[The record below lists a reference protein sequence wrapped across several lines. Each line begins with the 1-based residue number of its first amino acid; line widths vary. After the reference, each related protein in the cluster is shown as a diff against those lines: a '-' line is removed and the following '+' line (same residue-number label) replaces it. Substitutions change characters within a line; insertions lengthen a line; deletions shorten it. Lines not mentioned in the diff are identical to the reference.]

1 MEKLKYNTPY
11 PKEKLRLVPNGTKLQ
26 LVVGTDIRIGRLKTI
41 EAGNLILMS
50 GFAVFPIEL
59 ASIRS
64 FCLIREDGKK

>member
-11 PKEKLRLVPNGTKLQ
+11 PKEKLRIVPNGTMLQ
-26 LVVGTDIRIGRLKTI
+26 LVVGSDIRIGRFKTI
-41 EAGNLILMS
+41 EAGNLILMC

-64 FCLIREDGKK
+64 FCLIREDGTK

>member
-11 PKEKLRLVPNGTKLQ
+11 PKEDLSLVPNGSKLQ
-26 LVVGTDIRIGRLKTI
+26 VVVNSEIRIGRLK
-41 EAGNLILMS
+41 EMKDGNLIIRS
-50 GFAVFPIEL
+50 GFALATIEL